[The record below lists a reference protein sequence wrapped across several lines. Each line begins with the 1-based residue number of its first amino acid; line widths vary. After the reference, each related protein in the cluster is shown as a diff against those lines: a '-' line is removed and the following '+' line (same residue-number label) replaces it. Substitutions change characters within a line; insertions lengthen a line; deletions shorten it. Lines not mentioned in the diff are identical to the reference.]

1 MSPDPFDDDSN
12 DDDFP
17 KVKRDDVPEDAMYDA
32 EAVARRLATSV
43 ESLERRERELA
54 TSVESLERRERELA
68 TSVESLER
76 RELELAEC
84 VESLRVKI
92 FTRASLLS
100 GVAGVLFIS
109 AVRMVAMHV
118 FYIVCSDKLV

>member
-32 EAVARRLATSV
+32 EAVARR
-43 ESLERRERELA
+43 LA